1 MGQEADSSLE
11 NKIGDR
17 SSIPNLET
25 HELIYTLL
33 EVTREGFELVA
44 KLIIVVWMGHSISFL
59 MR

>member
-1 MGQEADSSLE
+1 M
-11 NKIGDR
+11 
-17 SSIPNLET
+17 
-25 HELIYTLL
+25 L